1 MNLADTLR
9 ALWRRWYVVVPGL
22 ILTIAVAIGAW
33 QIIEP
38 DYERVGTQL
47 LLPGVA
53 SIPESGNPYLYLGG
67 LSQAADVVV
76 TSMSSERELSAL
88 VRDYP
93 GAEIVITRDPVTSG
107 PQILTTVTAK
117 SDADARKILSST
129 MNRTTQVLSNLQ
141 NVTGITARNRISIES
156 ITVDS
161 QSTLVQKTRLLGAGG
176 ATLGMLLITLL
187 SAGLVEGLST
197 LKRRERRADVKH
209 GGPDESVSIDADNPS
224 TRDGARRDRRASRQS
239 LSRRSRYLRRLR

>member
-22 ILTIAVAIGAW
+22 ILSIAVAIGAW
-33 QIIEP
+33 QVIEP

-53 SIPESGNPYLYLGG
+53 SIPEAGNPYLYLGG
-67 LSQAADVVV
+67 LSQASDVVV
-76 TSMSSERELSAL
+76 TAMSSERELEAL

-117 SDADARKILSST
+117 SDADAGKILAAT
-129 MNRTTQVLSNLQ
+129 MDRTTEVLGNLQ
-141 NVTGITARNRISIES
+141 NVSGITARNRIGIES

-161 QSTLVQKTRLLGAGG
+161 RSTLVQKSRLLVAGG

-187 SAGLVEGLST
+187 SAGLVEGLGSR
-197 LKRRERRADVKH
+197 KRRERKADVKH
-209 GGPDESVSIDADNPS
+209 GDS
-224 TRDGARRDRRASRQS
+224 TEGAPTERENLQTRAGTRRDRRASRQS
-239 LSRRSRYLRRLR
+239 LSRRSRYLRRSR